1 MLKLSLSGEKTGEIS
16 CFPCCHGHDDNA
28 ATKAWLAAC
37 RCEYTG
43 RYALLLSTLSALCSP
58 MREAA
63 LMTHQCGAVHC
74 PSVLKCHQCQMQGM
88 CRSPLMLTRI
98 TFIIGRFFK
107 YLSLYIYNGIL
118 HADCLWSTLPQNL
131 PMWQI
136 PVTWCAWYSLVD

>member
-107 YLSLYIYNGIL
+107 YLSLYIYTMGYCMRIACGRPSPRICRCDKSQSHGVPGI
-118 HADCLWSTLPQNL
+118 
-131 PMWQI
+131 
-136 PVTWCAWYSLVD
+136 AW